1 MRVFYGGDGMS
12 VICWYYD
19 VHPLYDSEL
28 FSRGMA
34 LLPWEERRAKVM
46 RFHFEKDR
54 CLCLGAGLLL
64 EHALRQA
71 GASDLSLHCLPNGKP
86 VLANEPN
93 IHFNLSHSGTMAVCA
108 LSDHPVGVDV
118 EILQKAEPG
127 VMNMC
132 FRHDEQEWIR
142 RSDHPDH
149 AFTRLWTRKESYL
162 KLLGTGLSYPL
173 NAFSVLPG
181 AAMPEDVEFTEHE
194 EAGHLICV
202 CTYERETADFRE
214 YAFRSDSGSFPGAAD
229 AQ

>member
-1 MRVFYGGDGMS
+1 MS

-19 VHPLYDSEL
+19 VQPLYDSVL
-28 FSRGMA
+28 FFRGMA

-64 EHALRQA
+64 EHALLQA
-71 GASDLSLHCLPNGKP
+71 GASDLSLHCLANGKP

-142 RSDHPDH
+142 RSDYPDH

-162 KLLGTGLSYPL
+162 KLSGEGLSRPL
-173 NAFSVLPG
+173 DSFCVLPG
-181 AAMPEDVEFTEHE
+181 KGAPKEAHFAESE
-194 EAGHLICV
+194 EMGHLICA
-202 CTYERETADFRE
+202 CTRQN
-214 YAFRSDSGSFPGAAD
+214 D
-229 AQ
+229 AVIFNQWQVSQP